1 MLVVSEREH
10 IDRTAPEGRLQTGI
24 LGEFAEFEKEKI
36 RARTRSALA
45 ARARSGLATGGYG
58 YARQDKQLV
67 PVRVE
72 ADVIARIF
80 DDWINGVTQR
90 AIARALN
97 AGGVAP
103 ARSGHWTQGMV
114 SRVLA
119 NPLYKGWFRF
129 NGDVLQGTHE
139 PIVAEAV
146 WDQAQHVRATSV
158 RQSGGRWP
166 HGAHLLVKG
175 TLRCGRCGSAM
186 IPRKGRP
193 GGGRDRYECRGRV
206 EHRPGF
212 CDQPSVRRE
221 LVDGPFLDNLTDH
234 YIRLGGEQAPD
245 RGARRTRPRDG
256 A

>member
-139 PIVAEAV
+139 PIVTEAV
-146 WDQAQHVRATSV
+146 WDL
-158 RQSGGRWP
+158 
-166 HGAHLLVKG
+166 GA
-175 TLRCGRCGSAM
+175 A
-186 IPRKGRP
+186 
-193 GGGRDRYECRGRV
+193 
-206 EHRPGF
+206 
-212 CDQPSVRRE
+212 
-221 LVDGPFLDNLTDH
+221 
-234 YIRLGGEQAPD
+234 
-245 RGARRTRPRDG
+245 RPRDERAPERRPLAARRAPARQG
-256 A
+256 HFALRPVRLRDDPPQGPAWRRP